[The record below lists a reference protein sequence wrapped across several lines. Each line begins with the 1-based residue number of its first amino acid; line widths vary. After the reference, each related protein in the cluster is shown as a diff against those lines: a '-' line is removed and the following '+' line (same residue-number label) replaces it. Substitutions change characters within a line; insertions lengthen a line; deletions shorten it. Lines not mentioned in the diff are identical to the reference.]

1 MINPKEFTKALQA
14 LEETKNIPQDVVI
27 SALKVALMNA
37 YQKENGK
44 DALVRV
50 EIDPKK
56 TFIEMFNQKMVV
68 EEVNDDFLEISLEDA
83 KESNPDYKIG
93 DIYETPI
100 DTNNFDR
107 MAALHVKQILKQK
120 IREAEKQVV
129 YDEYIGKKDDIVIGE
144 VERIEKNYCLINI
157 GKTSALLPNG
167 NMIPGEKYYPGQH
180 VKVYINEVDKT
191 GNGAQVVVS
200 RNAPGFLK
208 RLFESEIMEVY
219 DGTVEIRAI
228 AREPGE
234 RAKVAVSSKDKNV
247 DAAGACIGQK
257 GMRIQKITAQ
267 LGNEKIDVINYFEAP
282 ELFIA
287 EALKPATVYGM
298 TINEDERS
306 AIVIVPNEEFSL
318 AIGKKGQNARLAVKL
333 TKWRIDIKSI
343 DTAHQEKIHFISMN
357 EIIAKYAKGTTKV
370 VEKELEIP
378 VVEVAKD
385 EQESVI
391 VQENKIETIVKKVE
405 TKTPTPEPVIEV
417 APVIAEVKPAPVEVK
432 VEVKPVVEKIEV
444 KLEPKT
450 DGLKPQIEIELEKAA
465 AEQKAAQ
472 RASEIRRAKMR
483 KDIAEEQQ
491 KIATNPSASY
501 MPVYTA
507 EELKELEEI
516 DKQKTEKSKYDEDI
530 DYDEFDEYYDK

>member
-1 MINPKEFTKALQA
+1 MINPKEFTKALEA
-14 LEETKNIPQDVVI
+14 LEETKNIPPEIVLA
-27 SALKVALMNA
+27 ALKTALVNA

-44 DALVRV
+44 DAMVRV

-56 TFIEMFNQKMVV
+56 TYIEMYNQKHIVT
-68 EEVNDDFLEISLEDA
+68 EVNDDFLEISLEDA
-83 KESNPDYKIG
+83 RQKNSNYQIG
-93 DIYETPI
+93 DLYEEAV

-129 YDEYIGKKDDIVIGE
+129 YDEYIGKKDDIIVGE
-144 VERIEKNYCLINI
+144 VERVERNYCLINI
-157 GKTSALLPNG
+157 GKTNALLPNG

-180 VKVYINEVDKT
+180 IKVYVNEVEKS

-247 DAAGACIGQK
+247 DPAGACIGQK

-267 LGNEKIDVINYFEAP
+267 LGNEKIDVINYYDEI

-287 EALKPATVYGM
+287 EALKPANVFGM
-298 TINEDERS
+298 NVNYDEKS
-306 AIVIVPNEEFSL
+306 AVVIVPNEEFSL

-333 TKWRIDIKSI
+333 TKWRIDIKSV
-343 DTAHQEKIHFISMN
+343 DTAHQEQIHFTTMH
-357 EIIAKYAKGTTKV
+357 EITQRYTKSKEVIPTVSTSIQEEV
-370 VEKELEIP
+370 VQPIITAT
-378 VVEVAKD
+378 VVEVVPP
-385 EQESVI
+385 SVDPAPSKEVELPTPP
-391 VQENKIETIVKKVE
+391 VQE
-405 TKTPTPEPVIEV
+405 
-417 APVIAEVKPAPVEVK
+417 
-432 VEVKPVVEKIEV
+432 EVKPVVVESKPIEKIEV
-444 KLEPKT
+444 ILEPKT
-450 DGLKPQIEIELEKAA
+450 DGLKPQIELELERAA

-472 RASEIRRAKMR
+472 LAAQARRARAK
-483 KDIAEEQQ
+483 KEAADQP
-491 KIATNPSASY
+491 KTTVNPSANY
-501 MPVYTA
+501 MPVYTD

-516 DKQKTEKSKYDEDI
+516 DEGTEDRSKYEEDI